1 MSRQKHTF
9 EELIIPE
16 NNTIEKTV
24 ELLLKAFGTPEVAL
38 AVINY
43 TSACIVSS
51 ATACEDLFKKSPSS
65 GRAVMVSYSGDIKWQ
80 KLISSELKSLR
91 DASKGN
97 TPTPEAE
104 DNGIDEV
111 I

>member
-1 MSRQKHTF
+1 MAKQKHTF
-9 EELIIPE
+9 EELIIPTT
-16 NNTIEKTV
+16 NTIEKTV
-24 ELLLKAFGTPEVAL
+24 ELLLEAFGTPELAL
-38 AVINY
+38 AVVNY

-51 ATACEDLFKKSPSS
+51 ATACENLFKESPEL
-65 GRAVMVSYSGDIKWQ
+65 GRAVMISYSGDIKWQ
-80 KLISSELKSLR
+80 KMISSELKSLR

-97 TPTPEAE
+97 TPSPEVD